1 MSKQLKFAPRVA
13 VLAAAAAL
21 AGPAAA
27 ITCRDGTQDVKGTW
41 MVTPYCQ
48 DAYLAE
54 VAREYGFPASAEKI
68 RNNNNYKKELCRFVF
83 TDIRVADTCLNAGV
97 PEYRP

>member
-13 VLAAAAAL
+13 ALAAAAAL

-68 RNNNNYKKELCRFVF
+68 RNNKRSCAASCSPTFAWRIPASMRASPSTGRK
-83 TDIRVADTCLNAGV
+83 
-97 PEYRP
+97 